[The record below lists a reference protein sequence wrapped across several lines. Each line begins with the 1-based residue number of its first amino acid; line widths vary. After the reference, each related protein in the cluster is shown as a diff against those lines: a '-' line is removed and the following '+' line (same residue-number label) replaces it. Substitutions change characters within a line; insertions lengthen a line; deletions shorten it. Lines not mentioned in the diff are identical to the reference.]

1 MGTNWSEQMCWQF
14 FKVETFIFET
24 GGSISKH
31 DINIKDRG
39 KSQPRSHI
47 AHLRQHYHN
56 WELVILQEKGL
67 KVLNCCNFLW
77 VQRRHNCSPAASFA
91 NCVMTLD
98 VLKKNP
104 HMQRFLSIP
113 ITQKCQNSELWHSCR
128 KSAIYRTLESYG
140 TVKSVITD
148 TEQITGMVSNSCTTV
163 RSVVIV
169 CLRVSHKIWQIM
181 TLRCLL

>member
-1 MGTNWSEQMCWQF
+1 
-14 FKVETFIFET
+14 
-24 GGSISKH
+24 
-31 DINIKDRG
+31 
-39 KSQPRSHI
+39 
-47 AHLRQHYHN
+47 LRQHYHN

-77 VQRRHNCSPAASFA
+77 VQRRHNCSPAASFCKLRYDTRRVKSASA
-91 NCVMTLD
+91 NGSFYT
-98 VLKKNP
+98 N
-104 HMQRFLSIP
+104 
-113 ITQKCQNSELWHSCR
+113 NSKMPNFELWHSCR